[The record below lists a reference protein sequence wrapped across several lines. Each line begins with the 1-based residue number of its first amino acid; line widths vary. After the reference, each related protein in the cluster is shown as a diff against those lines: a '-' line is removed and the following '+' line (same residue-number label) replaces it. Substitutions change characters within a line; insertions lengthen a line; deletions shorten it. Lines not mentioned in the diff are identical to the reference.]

1 MKTIGKFI
9 WRIAKCVIGAAVVCF
24 AGYYISMG
32 LNWLTGTIMKFL
44 AAAANYLIGN
54 WVAIIVVIVALIIGG
69 LAFEAV
75 ANMFRRWRESRNEE

>member
-32 LNWLTGTIMKFL
+32 LNWLTGAIMKLL
-44 AAAANYLIGN
+44 AEAATYLLGN
-54 WVAIIVVIVALIIGG
+54 WVAIIAVVVALIIGG

-75 ANMFRRWRESRNEE
+75 ANMFKRWRESRNAE